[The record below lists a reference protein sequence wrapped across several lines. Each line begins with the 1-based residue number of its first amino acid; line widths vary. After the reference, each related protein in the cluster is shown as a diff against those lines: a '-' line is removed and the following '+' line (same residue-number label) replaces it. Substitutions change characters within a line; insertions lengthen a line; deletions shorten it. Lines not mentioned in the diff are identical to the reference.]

1 MNPKMGFVAFLYGV
15 FVCLTAMVKG
25 LFLPVALG
33 RGAFSSLVLFIVLI
47 LFHLGWKTYPSKE
60 ERKGDALTDPPKT
73 RSADRI

>member
-33 RGAFSSLVLFIVLI
+33 RGLCQAWFFLSSLSCSIWAGRLT
-47 LFHLGWKTYPSKE
+47 HPKKKE
-60 ERKGDALTDPPKT
+60 KGML
-73 RSADRI
+73 